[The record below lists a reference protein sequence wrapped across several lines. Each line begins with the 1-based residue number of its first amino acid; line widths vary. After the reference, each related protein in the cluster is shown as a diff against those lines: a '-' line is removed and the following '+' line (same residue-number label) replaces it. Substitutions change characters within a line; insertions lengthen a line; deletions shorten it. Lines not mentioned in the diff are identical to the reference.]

1 MTDPVFALFA
11 GLAVVVAL
19 TLLLWPDRGLLWR
32 LVRMHRATER
42 VQIEDALKH
51 LFDCEYLGHPS
62 TLASTAGAL
71 RVSGGRAAELL
82 ERMQQQEL
90 VVAAESG
97 FRLTPT
103 GRSDALRVVRIH
115 RLWERYLSEET
126 GLAPQH
132 WHERAEELEHRTSR
146 AQAEALSQQ
155 MGHPLYDPH
164 GDPIPTPS
172 GDIAPRRGQ
181 PLNSLPVGQLAEIVH
196 VEDEPPTIF
205 AQLVAEGL
213 QPGMRVR
220 VFEATPERIRF
231 EADAEE
237 YVLAPVIAANLS
249 VVELTDDDDMTGPF
263 ERLSQLQVGEQ
274 ADVVGFLPLCRGPER
289 RRLMDLGLIPGTT
302 VAAEIQSPAGDPTGY
317 RIRGAIIAL
326 RKVQADQIQIEHR
339 RRSGSPADDSSADPV
354 DESSAQHQ
362 ESAA

>member
-1 MTDPVFALFA
+1 MALLL
-11 GLAVVVAL
+11 GLGSLLAA

-32 LVRMHRATER
+32 LIRMHRATER

-51 LFDCEYLGHPS
+51 LFDCEYQGHP
-62 TLASTAGAL
+62 TTMASTAGAL
-71 RVSGGRAAELL
+71 RVSVGRAAELL
-82 ERMQQQEL
+82 ERMQLKEL
-90 VVAAESG
+90 VVGTESG

-126 GLAPQH
+126 GLAPQQ
-132 WHERAEELEHRTSR
+132 WHERAEDLEHRTSR
-146 AQAEALSQQ
+146 AQADELSQK
-155 MGHPLYDPH
+155 MGNPMYDPH

-172 GDIAPRRGQ
+172 GDIAPQRGK
-181 PLNSLPVGQLAEIVH
+181 PLNSLTIGKLAEIVH

-231 EADAEE
+231 AADAEE

-249 VVELTDDDDMTGPF
+249 VVELGEDDAMQGPY
-263 ERLSQLQVGEQ
+263 ERLSQLEVGEQ
-274 ADVVGFLPLCRGPER
+274 ADVVGFLPMCRGPER

-302 VAAEIQSPAGDPTGY
+302 VAAEIRSPAGDPTGY
-317 RIRGAIIAL
+317 RIRGAVIAL
-326 RKVQADQIQIEHR
+326 RSVQADQIQIEHR
-339 RRSGSPADDSSADPV
+339 RELVSNESNGSKTPA
-354 DESSAQHQ
+354 Q